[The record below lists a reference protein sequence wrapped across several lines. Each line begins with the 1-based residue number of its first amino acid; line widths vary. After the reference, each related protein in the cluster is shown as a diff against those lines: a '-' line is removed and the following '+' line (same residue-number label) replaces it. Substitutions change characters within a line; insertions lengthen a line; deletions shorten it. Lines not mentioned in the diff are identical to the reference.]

1 MVETDV
7 LGAIAQ
13 LGAAGLIGWMW
24 LSERR
29 SAMERESQIR
39 ESHGALM
46 NDRVQL
52 DVLVRALEGNTRAM
66 TALEA
71 GQHELAR
78 AINGVLSRER
88 GTGMDERPVTN
99 ARGGAA

>member
-1 MVETDV
+1 MIEPEL
-7 LGAIAQ
+7 LGSLAQ

-29 SAMERESQIR
+29 GAMEREAQIK
-39 ESHGALM
+39 ESHAALM
-46 NDRVQL
+46 SERAQL

-71 GQHELAR
+71 GQRE
-78 AINGVLSRER
+78 LSRVIEAAVRSRGER
-88 GTGMDERPVTN
+88 EPE
-99 ARGGAA
+99 AAKDVRL

>member
-1 MVETDV
+1 MVETEM
-7 LGAIAQ
+7 LGALAQ

-29 SAMERESQIR
+29 GAQERETQVR
-39 ESHGALM
+39 ESHAALM
-46 NDRVQL
+46 NERAQL

-71 GQHELAR
+71 GQRE
-78 AINGVLSRER
+78 LSRVIEAS
-88 GTGMDERPVTN
+88 VTTSVV
-99 ARGGAA
+99 ARTMPPSPPRSAA

>member
-1 MVETDV
+1 MVETEM
-7 LGAIAQ
+7 LGALAQ

-29 SAMERESQIR
+29 GAQERETQVR
-39 ESHGALM
+39 ESHAALM
-46 NDRVQL
+46 NERAQL

-71 GQHELAR
+71 GQRELAR
-78 AINGVLSRER
+78 VIGASV
-88 GTGMDERPVTN
+88 V
-99 ARGGAA
+99 ARTMPPSPPRSAA